1 MMIEIQYNDKDKTH
15 MVSRNTEHVAR
26 IEQHKE
32 GHTIY
37 LQRGEWRVAPNTETA
52 IDRILKREMGSIT

>member
-1 MMIEIQYNDKDKTH
+1 MIEIVYNEADRTH
-15 MVSRNTEHVAR
+15 MVSRNTEHIAR
-26 IEQHKE
+26 IETHRE

-52 IDRILKREMGSIT
+52 IEKILKREMGQIK